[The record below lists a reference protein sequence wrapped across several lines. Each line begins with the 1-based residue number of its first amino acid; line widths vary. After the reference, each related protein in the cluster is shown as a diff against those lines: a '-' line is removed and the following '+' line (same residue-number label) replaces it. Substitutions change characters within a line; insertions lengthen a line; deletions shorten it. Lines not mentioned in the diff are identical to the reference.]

1 MNFEDI
7 VNKLSLNIKNE
18 TGRRVFDKDIAD
30 ALGVSKSQY
39 ATMKKKGVIPY
50 KNIIYYC
57 GQKKLNLNWIF
68 FDQDIQSIAANSDRL
83 VRIKYYPNI
92 QASCG
97 GGAFNEEELE
107 HEMLYLDKE
116 ITSSF
121 GMMSDVEN
129 RYEAIKVVGD
139 SMEPR
144 LRDGGIAIIDKNR
157 QDVRGDICAV
167 VTTGGLFIKK
177 IVLTAKGMIDL
188 ISLNPLYPKE
198 SFTPDEVKVVGRVVG
213 SV

>member
-7 VNKLSLNIKNE
+7 TSKLSIHIKNE
-18 TGRRVFDKDIAD
+18 SGRRVFDKDIAD
-30 ALGVSKSQY
+30 AIGVSKSQY
-39 ATMKKKGVIPY
+39 ATMKKKCVIPY
-50 KNIIYYC
+50 KNIIYFC
-57 GQKKLNLNWIF
+57 GQKKINLNWIF
-68 FDQDIQSIAANSDRL
+68 FDQDIETIRPNSERL
-83 VRIKYYPNI
+83 MSIKYFPNVY
-92 QASCG
+92 ASCG

-107 HEMLYLDKE
+107 SEMLYLDKE
-116 ITSSF
+116 IANSF
-121 GMMSDVEN
+121 GMISDVQN
-129 RYEAIKVVGD
+129 RYEAIKIVGD

-144 LRDGGIAIIDKNR
+144 LRDGGIAIVDKDK
-157 QDVRGDICAV
+157 QDIKGDICAV

-198 SFTPDEVKVVGRVVG
+198 SFTMDEVRVVGRIVG